1 MATQW
6 EDQYRLFFW
15 MFMLEEDI
23 VIPSKPL
30 LYKRCV
36 DDTYIRRKKNETD
49 ELYNALKSY
58 HQNIKPT
65 LKLDPTKFLDTEN
78 IWSNGRI
85 AVQVYDKMKKLSVH

>member
-78 IWSNGRI
+78 I
-85 AVQVYDKMKKLSVH
+85 